1 MGYLPAIEPERR
13 NRGSAILLDC
23 GRLLVQGAVPYVDY
37 VESHPP
43 LSHYFHALPVLLAR
57 WTGIALATPVN
68 GGFSG

>member
-1 MGYLPAIEPERR
+1 
-13 NRGSAILLDC
+13 
-23 GRLLVQGAVPYVDY
+23 